1 MKRKYF
7 SVLLMGALTMTSVNT
22 LTSCKDYDDDISN
35 LQNQIDQLNELVKKI
50 QGQIEKGAIL
60 ESVTPTSEGVTIKLS
75 NGNTYDIKNGATG
88 AAGQDGKNG
97 TVWKIGENGNWWAST
112 DGVTYTDTGMASKGA
127 NGKDGKD
134 GKDGINGTD
143 GKDGKDGINGTD
155 GKDGKDGK
163 YYEPRESTGTFWEID
178 GDKAT
183 DTKIAYLAPGTITA
197 VWTKDAL
204 ELNNVKDATNGKV
217 TISLTTDLKALVF
230 EPDFYYGGIE
240 ALDVASYK

>member
-7 SVLLMGALTMTSVNT
+7 SVLLMGALTMTSVST

-155 GKDGKDGK
+155 GKDGINGTDGK
-163 YYEPRESTGTFWEID
+163 GTFLEYELPKVYNISRQEIE
-178 GDKAT
+178 K
-183 DTKIAYLAPGTITA
+183 KC
-197 VWTKDAL
+197 
-204 ELNNVKDATNGKV
+204 
-217 TISLTTDLKALVF
+217 
-230 EPDFYYGGIE
+230 IE
-240 ALDVASYK
+240 